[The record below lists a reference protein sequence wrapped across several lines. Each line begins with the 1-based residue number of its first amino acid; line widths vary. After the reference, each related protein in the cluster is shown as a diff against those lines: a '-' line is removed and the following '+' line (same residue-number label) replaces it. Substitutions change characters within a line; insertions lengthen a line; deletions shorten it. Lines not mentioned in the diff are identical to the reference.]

1 MPLCYNCK
9 SRKVDPFNL
18 KTEDIGLEDIALRLA
33 RIHRW
38 AAAAPYTVAEHSI
51 ACACLVRADGF
62 AEHVQRWALLH
73 DAAEAWLG
81 DVPAP
86 LREGLGWTGGPTYDE
101 AEEAILA
108 ALCRRWPILLT
119 ESTALS
125 VGELLATRTT
135 VAIADQRLR
144 DVEEELFFGDLVP
157 SGDRRHLAHALDP
170 YGLRTGP
177 EAAARAQATGLGPED
192 DPGPGDRRI
201 ADVFIAHAL
210 SLGLD

>member
-1 MPLCYNCK
+1 MPLCYNCEG
-9 SRKVDPFNL
+9 RKVDPFDL
-18 KTEDIGLEDIALRLA
+18 KPKDIDLEDIALRLA

-38 AAAAPYTVAEHSI
+38 AAAAPYTVAEHSL
-51 ACACLVRADGF
+51 ACACLVRDDGF
-62 AEHVQRWALLH
+62 AEHVQRWALMH

-86 LREGLGWTGGPTYDE
+86 LRDGLVWIGGPSYDE

-125 VGELLATRTT
+125 VGELLTTRNT

-144 DVEEELFFGDLVP
+144 ADEDDLFFGPAIP
-157 SGDRRHLAHALDP
+157 SENRRPLLCRIDP

-177 EAAARAQATGLGPED
+177 EAAARAVTTALALEK

-201 ADVFIAHAL
+201 ADLFIAHAL